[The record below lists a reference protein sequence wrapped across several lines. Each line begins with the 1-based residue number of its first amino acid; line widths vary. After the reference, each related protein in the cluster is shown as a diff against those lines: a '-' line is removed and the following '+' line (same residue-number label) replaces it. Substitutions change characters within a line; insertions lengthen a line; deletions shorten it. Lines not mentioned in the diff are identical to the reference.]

1 MVIESIM
8 SHIQITD
15 EDILRLLYMHNPWW
29 TNKPIP
35 KSKLKDFK
43 RRDYYKIIPQIEK
56 QSILA
61 LIGARQVG
69 KTTLLYQV
77 IDELFKRTSSK
88 NILFVE
94 LDDPYLHISLEN
106 LDRIFSVY
114 SRNILKKEFDSL
126 TETIYIV
133 LDEIQSLQNWQNA
146 LKRWYDF
153 GYNIKFIVTGSS
165 SIGIFEGSSE
175 SLVGRVK
182 HQIVLPMKFMEYVR
196 FKEQNELGELINSTN
211 KALRNSL
218 KKAVEKHNAKIFYDG
233 LNEAKLALI
242 PYEAKIH
249 VFLQEYLIKGGYPEN
264 VTKDD
269 LVECSDNLKQYL
281 QLTLYKDIMK
291 ISEVRDP
298 KALESLFMIIAK
310 ESSSVF
316 NRTNVANTLGVNRS
330 TTLNQYM
337 SLLKTAFL
345 ISEAQYY
352 AIGAEKRTRKAT
364 KAYVNDIGI
373 RNVSAAVFDPEI
385 LSNNVEVGKIVETV
399 TADHTKRLKFNLEGM
414 GADIF
419 YWRDNYEV
427 DLVIELFQIPLPIE
441 VKYRENVSS
450 SDLKGLKKF
459 KEKFDSNVLLAIT
472 KNQLEIH
479 EKTIYVPLWLYLLMC

>member
-1 MVIESIM
+1 M
-8 SHIQITD
+8 SQVPITD
-15 EDILRLLYMHNPWW
+15 EDILRVLYAHNPWW
-29 TNKPIP
+29 AKKPIP
-35 KSKLKDFK
+35 KSKLKNFK
-43 RRDYYKIIPQIEK
+43 RRDYYKIAQQIDN

-77 IDELFKRTSSK
+77 IEALLQKISSE

-114 SRNILKKEFDSL
+114 STNILKKEFDIL
-126 TETIYIV
+126 EEKIYII
-133 LDEIQSLQNWQNA
+133 LDEVQSLKNWQNA
-146 LKRWYDF
+146 LKRWFDL

-165 SIGIFEGSSE
+165 STGILEGSSE

-182 HQIVLPMKFMEYVR
+182 HQIILPMKFLEYVK
-196 FKEQNELGELINSTN
+196 FKEQNELGEIIDFVNR
-211 KALRNSL
+211 KIRASL
-218 KKAVEKHNAKIFYDG
+218 KQSMVKHDPQPFYDE
-233 LNEAKLALI
+233 LKLSQTSLI
-242 PYEAKIH
+242 AHETRIKTL
-249 VFLQEYLIKGGYPEN
+249 VQEYLIKGGYPEN
-264 VTKDD
+264 VSIDD
-269 LVECSDNLKQYL
+269 LVECADNLKQYL

-291 ISEVRDP
+291 INEVRDP

-310 ESSSVF
+310 ESSSIF
-316 NRTNVANTLGVNRS
+316 NRTNVATTLGINRS

-337 SLLKTAFL
+337 SLLKTAYL

-352 AIGAEKRTRKAT
+352 SKGAEKSARKGT

-373 RNVSAAVFDPEI
+373 RNVSAAVFDPQI
-385 LSNNVEVGKIVETV
+385 LTNNTEVGKIVETV
-399 TADHTKRLKFNLEGM
+399 VADHTKRLKFNLEGM

-419 YWRDNYEV
+419 YWNESHEV
-427 DLVIELFQIPLPIE
+427 DLVIELLQTPLPIE
-441 VKYRENVSS
+441 VKYRENVDS

-459 KEKFDSNVLLAIT
+459 KERFDSDVLIAIT
-472 KNQLEIH
+472 KNQLELH
-479 EKTIYVPLWLYLLMC
+479 NETVYVPLWLYLLMC